1 MRNSS
6 WFSASVED
14 QDHDAAQQE
23 NSTQSAGSANNRS
36 VGSSEKNGGNHLL
49 EHFGKRPIHE
59 ERPTS
64 SSSVSIRARDSRPDA
79 HGGGGVLL
87 LDAHGGGG
95 HDGRSL
101 GGRGGFGP
109 SEVPATF
116 GRRFSD
122 NSVGS
127 VFSSVSSVVS
137 VDNSLT
143 SEQQLPHAAWFL
155 SPSDFARTSTPAST
169 AEDLNSASAEGLNSP
184 PLSAATGTRNP
195 HSSGRPGEPPPLWA
209 DSDQASELSL
219 DDSEISLYCPPIEIG
234 RSTAPGEAPSAVVLE
249 AGVDVPKTAGVNGRE
264 KPDTLRAQD
273 AQIAMQKEF
282 FCDPIVPESDISSSA
297 GSEASTYRSDNA
309 AAPSTHLHQMAP
321 PSRQQHI
328 SPRFLPTRMFR
339 AQPQDA
345 QPVLVSCLRSRSV
358 PPPQEHGTSSA
369 AVAISRIERR
379 NRSVDFADG
388 CELIFVDQRSPS
400 RARLHPTN
408 EAEESVPLPTA
419 RGTEQLQ
426 RIRRGSPYS
435 TPTPGMMLFY
445 QRNRGSFPV
454 ARASQIVPTEH
465 GKGAVAQLATAPGGQ
480 WCTSLFFD
488 CAEPGGQ
495 AQDKGPDDP
504 DSSREQ
510 RETGATDG
518 GSPDSMV
525 LTVSNACT
533 VNGNS
538 SSSIFSEVLARTGAL
553 HDARA
558 YAETD
563 PFALPAEVGCF
574 CLCAS
579 QPPPRRI
586 LFLRIPNPKKNFYS
600 DLLNLL

>member
-14 QDHDAAQQE
+14 HDAAQQE
-23 NSTQSAGSANNRS
+23 NWTQSAGSANNRS
-36 VGSSEKNGGNHLL
+36 VGTSEKNGGNHLL

-64 SSSVSIRARDSRPDA
+64 SSSVSIPARDSRQNA
-79 HGGGGVLL
+79 HGGGGVLP

-95 HDGRSL
+95 HNGRSL
-101 GGRGGFGP
+101 GGRGGSGP

-116 GRRFSD
+116 GRKFID
-122 NSVGS
+122 NSV
-127 VFSSVSSVVS
+127 
-137 VDNSLT
+137 
-143 SEQQLPHAAWFL
+143 
-155 SPSDFARTSTPAST
+155 
-169 AEDLNSASAEGLNSP
+169 
-184 PLSAATGTRNP
+184 
-195 HSSGRPGEPPPLWA
+195 
-209 DSDQASELSL
+209 
-219 DDSEISLYCPPIEIG
+219 
-234 RSTAPGEAPSAVVLE
+234 EA
-249 AGVDVPKTAGVNGRE
+249 
-264 KPDTLRAQD
+264 
-273 AQIAMQKEF
+273 
-282 FCDPIVPESDISSSA
+282 
-297 GSEASTYRSDNA
+297 
-309 AAPSTHLHQMAP
+309 LHQMAP
-321 PSRQQHI
+321 PSRQQLQHI
-328 SPRFLPTRMFR
+328 RPRFLPTRST
-339 AQPQDA
+339 QPQDA
-345 QPVLVSCLRSRSV
+345 QPVVPVSCLRSRSV

-465 GKGAVAQLATAPGGQ
+465 GKGAVAQLAAAPGGQ

-488 CAEPGGQ
+488 CVEPDGHQ
-495 AQDKGPDDP
+495 AQDGGPDGP

-510 RETGATDG
+510 RETGAIEG
-518 GSPDSMV
+518 GSPDSMI

-538 SSSIFSEVLARTGAL
+538 SSSIFSEVLTRTGAL

-574 CLCAS
+574 CLCAP

-586 LFLRIPNPKKNFYS
+586 LRMPNP
-600 DLLNLL
+600 